1 MGRSAVSRRQEFE
14 QKLKELYTEDTCRF
28 EEPMH
33 KHTTFRIGGPA
44 QYYVIPEKTE
54 QLQATIGLCKE
65 YEIPY
70 AVIGNGS
77 NLLVSDLGVRGVVI
91 RMETKGAELTYET
104 REDGTLVTAPAGM
117 LLSTFAREMCAEGY
131 ADMEYATGIPGTIG
145 GGVVM
150 NAGAY
155 GGEIK
160 DSLQSVTVLTK
171 EGEVRHVSVE
181 ELELGYRHSIVDE
194 REYIV
199 LSASFLLKQGDRDS
213 IATRVAELTK
223 QRKEKQ
229 PLEYPS
235 AGSTFKR
242 PVGYFAGKLIDD
254 CGLRGFRVGG
264 AQVSEKHCGFVINC
278 EEATAADV
286 LNLIAQVRERVQE
299 QFGVYLET
307 EVRFLG
313 DFT

>member
-1 MGRSAVSRRQEFE
+1 MSKRQEFE
-14 QKLKELYTEDTCRF
+14 QKLRKLYTEDTCRF
-28 EEPMH
+28 EEPMY

-44 QYYVIPEKTE
+44 QYYVIPRETE
-54 QLQATIGLCKE
+54 QLQATIDLCKE

-77 NLLVSDLGVRGVVI
+77 NLLVSDIGVRGVVI
-91 RMETKGAELTYET
+91 RMETKCSELTYED

-117 LLSTFAREMCAEGY
+117 LLSTFAREMCAAGY
-131 ADMEYATGIPGTIG
+131 ANMEYATGIPGTIG

-160 DSLQSVTVLTK
+160 DSLQAVTVLTK
-171 EGEVRHVSVE
+171 EGEVCSIYAE
-181 ELELGYRHSIVDE
+181 DLELGYRHSIVDE
-194 REYIV
+194 KKYIV
-199 LSASFLLKQGDRDS
+199 LSASFLLKRGQKEA

-242 PVGYFAGKLIDD
+242 PEGYFAGKLIDD

-264 AQVSEKHCGFVINC
+264 AQVSEKHCGFVINR
-278 EEATAADV
+278 EEATASDV
-286 LNLIAQVRERVQE
+286 MNLITQVRERVQE
-299 QFGVYLET
+299 RFGVYLET